1 MRPSRDVLL
10 QVRDL
15 VARRLG
21 LAFPEDRLPE
31 LGRAIGEAAGDL
43 RLRSFEAFLALLSE
57 SPENGVAW
65 RELTSRVT
73 VKETY
78 FFRDAACFQ
87 ALEHTVLPGLVQAR
101 RKDRRQRLHVW
112 SAGCATGEEAY
123 SLAILVDRLLPD
135 RPAWEVTV
143 LATDIDVKALAE
155 ARRGRYRAWSF
166 RDMAPSLRDSC
177 FVRRSSGQFELD
189 PRIRGMVSFEP
200 DNVSS
205 GGPRGPID
213 LILCRNSLMYLV
225 PRAAQAAIER
235 LRSSLAE
242 DGWLAVSPAEASA
255 ERFRPLV
262 PVNLPGALFFRS
274 PRFAA
279 VREARVVAPPS
290 AEGRARHARRPLP
303 ETQQPMAQ
311 PRECHE
317 PRAAEPAEA
326 VELLARARACADDGA
341 LAEALA
347 LCQEALAKDRL
358 SAGAHC
364 LVGVIHQERG
374 DLEAAAKALR
384 RAVYLDSESAEAHAL
399 LGHLLL
405 KRGEGR
411 RGRKHIETAA
421 RLLPG
426 RDDIS

>member
-1 MRPSRDVLL
+1 MRLSRDVLD
-10 QVRDL
+10 QARDL

-21 LAFPEDRLPE
+21 LDFPEDRLSE
-31 LGRAIGEAAGDL
+31 LARAIGEVLGDL
-43 RLRSFEAFLALLSE
+43 RLRSPEALLALLTK
-57 SPENGVAW
+57 SPENSSAW

-87 ALEHTVLPGLVQAR
+87 ALEHTILPGLVATR
-101 RKDRRQRLHVW
+101 RAGGRRSLHVW

-123 SLAILVDRLLPD
+123 SLAILVDRLLSD
-135 RPAWEVTV
+135 RQAWEVTV

-155 ARRGRYRAWSF
+155 ARRGRYRAWSL
-166 RDMAPSLRDSC
+166 RDLAPSLRDSC

-200 DNVSS
+200 ENVAS
-205 GGPRGPID
+205 GRLRGPID

-225 PRAAQAAIER
+225 PGAAQAAIER

-242 DGWLAVSPAEASA
+242 DGWLAVAPAEASA

-274 PRFAA
+274 PRFAG

-290 AEGRARHARRPLP
+290 AEGRARHARRPQS
-303 ETQQPMAQ
+303 ETHRPAAQ
-311 PRECHE
+311 PRDRPE
-317 PRAAEPAEA
+317 PRAAEPPEA
-326 VELLARARACADDGA
+326 QELLARARAYADDGA

-364 LVGVIHQERG
+364 LIGVIHQERG
-374 DLEAAAKALR
+374 DLEAAGKALR
-384 RAVYLDSESAEAHAL
+384 RAVFLDSESAEAHAL

-421 RLLPG
+421 RLLCG

>member
-1 MRPSRDVLL
+1 
-10 QVRDL
+10 
-15 VARRLG
+15 
-21 LAFPEDRLPE
+21 
-31 LGRAIGEAAGDL
+31 
-43 RLRSFEAFLALLSE
+43 
-57 SPENGVAW
+57 
-65 RELTSRVT
+65 

-87 ALEHTVLPGLVQAR
+87 ALEHTILPSLVRAR
-101 RKDRRQRLHVW
+101 REDRRQSLHVW

-135 RPAWEVTV
+135 RQAWEVTV

-166 RDMAPSLRDSC
+166 REMAPSLRDAS
-177 FVRRSSGQFELD
+177 FVRRSSGHFELD

-213 LILCRNSLMYLV
+213 LILCRNSLMYLG
-225 PRAAQAAIER
+225 PSAAQAAIER

-262 PVNLPGALFFRS
+262 PVNLPGALFFRR
-274 PRFAA
+274 PRSEA
-279 VREARVVAPPS
+279 VREVGVVAPRS
-290 AEGRARHARRPLP
+290 AESPARHARRAPQRP
-303 ETQQPMAQ
+303 SAR
-311 PRECHE
+311 PRERHE
-317 PRAAEPAEA
+317 PRAAEPTEA
-326 VELLARARACADDGA
+326 QERLARARALADAGA
-341 LAEALA
+341 LEEALA
-347 LCQEALAKDRL
+347 VCKEALARDRL
-358 SAGAHC
+358 LAGAHC
-364 LVGVIHQERG
+364 LIGVIHQERG
-374 DLEAAAKALR
+374 DVEAAVKALR
-384 RAVYLDSESAEAHAL
+384 RAVYLDSDSAEAHAV

-421 RLLPG
+421 RLLAG
-426 RDDIS
+426 RAEAS